1 VNKSPLYAALA
12 IFTCS
17 AFLVSLSCSSP
28 AATTTTSPRT
38 TTPPATTGATS
49 YTVNVASKAGLGN
62 YLVDGKGT
70 TLYWTT
76 RDAVGKSNIS
86 GTTLANW
93 PAFSAASIAVPA
105 ALKAADFGSITRTE
119 GGSQV
124 SYKGWPVYYFVKD
137 TAAGETLGQ
146 GVGGVWSVIDP
157 AAAAPALVP
166 TVTITAPASAGT
178 IPSGNVT
185 VSISV
190 TNFNVVDKQGQTSA
204 PGEGHV
210 HFYLD
215 IPART
220 EAGKP
225 AVPPSGVWAHVSG
238 TTYTFTDVAPGT
250 HTITVQ
256 LVNNDHTPLIPLATA
271 QATVTV
277 GAAAASPATTAP
289 ASTSAPAAQPQA
301 IKIASFAF
309 SPASVTVDVGTKVT
323 WTNSDT
329 AGHSVTSDTGLFNS
343 PTFGNGETFSFTF
356 TASGTYAYH
365 CSIHPSMKGTVTVQ

>member
-1 VNKSPLYAALA
+1 VNKSPFYAALA
-12 IFTCS
+12 LFTCS
-17 AFLVSLSCSSP
+17 VFLVSLSCSSP
-28 AATTTTSPRT
+28 AATTTSPGT
-38 TTPPATTGATS
+38 TTLPATTGAAS
-49 YTVNVASKAGLGN
+49 YTVNVASKAGVGN
-62 YLVDGKGT
+62 CLVDGKGI

-76 RDAVGKSNIS
+76 RDAVGISNIS

-93 PAFSAASIAVPA
+93 PAFSAASMAVPA

-124 SYKGWPVYYFVKD
+124 TYKGWPVYYFVKD
-137 TAAGETLGQ
+137 TTAGDTLGQ

-166 TVTITAPASAGT
+166 TVTITTPASAGI

-215 IPART
+215 IPAPT
-220 EAGKP
+220 AAGKP

-238 TTYTFTDVAPGT
+238 TTYTFTDVAAGT
-250 HTITVQ
+250 HTIIVQ

-271 QATVTV
+271 QVTVTV
-277 GAAAASPATTAP
+277 GAAAASPPTTAP
-289 ASTSAPAAQPQA
+289 TSTSAPAAPPQA

-309 SPASVTVDVGTKVT
+309 SPTSVTVAVGTKVT

-329 AGHSVTSDTGLFNS
+329 TGHTVASDTGLFNS
-343 PTFGNGETFSFTF
+343 PNLINGDSFSFTF
-356 TASGTYAYH
+356 TTPGTYAYH
-365 CSIHPSMKGTVTVQ
+365 CSIHPSMNGTVTVQ